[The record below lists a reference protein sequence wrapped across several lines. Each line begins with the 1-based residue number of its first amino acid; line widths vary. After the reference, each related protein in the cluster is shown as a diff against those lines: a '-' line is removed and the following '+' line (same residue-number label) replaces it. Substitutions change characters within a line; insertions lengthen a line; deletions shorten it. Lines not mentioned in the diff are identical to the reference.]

1 MTKEPLAERDAWR
14 LFLRGEPVGP
24 WPRQSGDVYVL
35 APDGSEVALAWES
48 RGPPIRELVG
58 PSQGRWGVL
67 QVLFPIPVMGKN
79 DIARNFD
86 VVLPL
91 LKQHYAA
98 RLSNGNESKG
108 V

>member
-1 MTKEPLAERDAWR
+1 
-14 LFLRGEPVGP
+14 
-24 WPRQSGDVYVL
+24 
-35 APDGSEVALAWES
+35 
-48 RGPPIRELVG
+48 
-58 PSQGRWGVL
+58 VL

>member
-1 MTKEPLAERDAWR
+1 MHGGRSYGANRWGL
-14 LFLRGEPVGP
+14 G
-24 WPRQSGDVYVL
+24 QSSPAMSTCSLPMGRR
-35 APDGSEVALAWES
+35 S
-48 RGPPIRELVG
+48 RSPPIRELMG

-67 QVLFPIPVMGKN
+67 QVLFPIPVMDKN

-98 RLSNGNESKG
+98 RLSNGNENEG

>member
-1 MTKEPLAERDAWR
+1 MGK
-14 LFLRGEPVGP
+14 
-24 WPRQSGDVYVL
+24 
-35 APDGSEVALAWES
+35 S
-48 RGPPIRELVG
+48 RPPIRELMG

-91 LKQHYAA
+91 LTQHASGHA
-98 RLSNGNESKG
+98 SDVAVRQTICR
-108 V
+108 